1 MIRLLIL
8 LLLSLLS
15 PLAHAALEASVER
28 TRLVEGES
36 LELTLETPSAGRL
49 SELDLTPLE
58 AHFEVHGTR
67 QLSLV
72 SQINGRTSPV
82 TRWVISITPL
92 RTGYV
97 VIPPLQLG
105 DVSSQPI
112 SLHVLSAD
120 QAATDRGARLAPV
133 FIDSEVDTET
143 PYVQAQVLL
152 TLRIYHSVSLFDD
165 STLSGLE
172 IPNARV
178 ESLGAPRN
186 FERLLNGVRH
196 GVIEVRYAI
205 FPQHSGELDIP
216 SQLFSATALQ
226 PGSNGRNGARSGR
239 LVQVRSPSITLQV
252 RPIPDEYPA
261 GVPWLP
267 ARSLTLTQTWQPDPG
282 IDLFSGEPLT
292 RTLSLAAEGLNA
304 SQLPALQSLSGDAAQ
319 DQQLRQYSDQ
329 PHLQTELSDNGV
341 RGARHDSAALVALQ
355 EGTWTLPPVTV
366 HWWNTE
372 ADRLETASL
381 DSVVL
386 NISRDADFPSVG
398 TPAGF
403 AQPAPPVLLWPWQ
416 VACALLGLGLAG
428 CLYLLYR
435 TRQLLAEYQLTETEE
450 HFDDQQQGNP
460 LADLQAAC
468 RTNRPAEARKAL
480 EAWARQQHSEGLIG
494 LSHNHIE
501 LEEALD
507 DLNAC
512 LFGQARHT
520 WRGKPLWRAVR
531 MVIQSQRREAE
542 EDSAARVESLYP
554 EV

>member
-1 MIRLLIL
+1 
-8 LLLSLLS
+8 LS

-252 RPIPDEYPA
+252 RPIPDEYPT
-261 GVPWLP
+261 GVHWLP

-372 ADRLETASL
+372 A
-381 DSVVL
+381 
-386 NISRDADFPSVG
+386 
-398 TPAGF
+398 
-403 AQPAPPVLLWPWQ
+403 
-416 VACALLGLGLAG
+416 
-428 CLYLLYR
+428 
-435 TRQLLAEYQLTETEE
+435 
-450 HFDDQQQGNP
+450 
-460 LADLQAAC
+460 
-468 RTNRPAEARKAL
+468 
-480 EAWARQQHSEGLIG
+480 
-494 LSHNHIE
+494 
-501 LEEALD
+501 
-507 DLNAC
+507 
-512 LFGQARHT
+512 
-520 WRGKPLWRAVR
+520 
-531 MVIQSQRREAE
+531 
-542 EDSAARVESLYP
+542 
-554 EV
+554 

>member
-8 LLLSLLS
+8 LLLSLS
-15 PLAHAALEASVER
+15 GPLAHAALEASVDR

-49 SELDLTPLE
+49 SELDLSPLE

-72 SQINGRTSPV
+72 SQIDGRTSPV
-82 TRWVISITPL
+82 TRWVISMTPL
-92 RTGYV
+92 RTGFL
-97 VIPPLQLG
+97 VIPPLLLG
-105 DVSSQPI
+105 DTSSEPI

-133 FIDSEVDTET
+133 FIDSEVDIET

-165 STLSGLE
+165 STLSGLD
-172 IPNARV
+172 IPDARV

-186 FERLLNGVRH
+186 FERLINGVRH

-205 FPQHSGELDIP
+205 FPQHSGELEIP

-226 PGSNGRNGARSGR
+226 PGSNGRSSARSGR
-239 LVQVRSPSITLQV
+239 LVQVRSPSISLNV
-252 RPIPDEYPA
+252 RPIPDDYPA
-261 GVPWLP
+261 DAPWLP
-267 ARSLTLTQTWQPDPG
+267 ARSLNLTQVWQPDPG

-292 RTLSLAAEGLNA
+292 RTLSLTAEGLNA
-304 SQLPALQSLSGDAAQ
+304 SQLPALQSLTGDTAK
-319 DQQLRQYSDQ
+319 DQHLRQYADQ
-329 PHLQTELSDNGV
+329 PQLHTEQSDNGV
-341 RGARHDSAALVALQ
+341 RGVRHDSAALVALQ
-355 EGTWTLPPVTV
+355 EGSWTLPALTV
-366 HWWNTE
+366 YWWNTE
-372 ADRLETASL
+372 QDRLETARL

-386 NISRDADFPSVG
+386 NISRDADFSSVSSPISFAPA
-398 TPAGF
+398 TPA
-403 AQPAPPVLLWPWQ
+403 LLWPWQ
-416 VACALLGLGLAG
+416 LACALLTIGLLAS
-428 CLYLLYR
+428 LHLLYR
-435 TRQLLAEYQLTETEE
+435 TRRALAEYQLTETEE

-480 EAWARQQHSEGLIG
+480 EAWARQQHHEGLIG
-494 LSHNHIE
+494 LSHNHLE

-531 MVIQSQRREAE
+531 MVIQSQRKEAE
-542 EDSAARVESLYP
+542 EQPENKPEGLYP

>member
-1 MIRLLIL
+1 
-8 LLLSLLS
+8 LS

-165 STLSGLE
+165 SSLSGLE

-178 ESLGAPRN
+178 ESLGRPRN
-186 FERLLNGVRH
+186 FERVINGGRH

-205 FPQHSGELDIP
+205 YPQHSGELEIP

-226 PGSNGRNGARSGR
+226 PGTGRSSARSGR
-239 LVQVRSPSITLQV
+239 VVQVRSPSITLQV
-252 RPIPDEYPA
+252 RPIPTDYPA
-261 GVPWLP
+261 DAPWIP

-282 IDLFSGEPLT
+282 IDLFSG
-292 RTLSLAAEGLNA
+292 
-304 SQLPALQSLSGDAAQ
+304 
-319 DQQLRQYSDQ
+319 
-329 PHLQTELSDNGV
+329 
-341 RGARHDSAALVALQ
+341 
-355 EGTWTLPPVTV
+355 
-366 HWWNTE
+366 
-372 ADRLETASL
+372 
-381 DSVVL
+381 
-386 NISRDADFPSVG
+386 
-398 TPAGF
+398 
-403 AQPAPPVLLWPWQ
+403 
-416 VACALLGLGLAG
+416 
-428 CLYLLYR
+428 
-435 TRQLLAEYQLTETEE
+435 
-450 HFDDQQQGNP
+450 
-460 LADLQAAC
+460 
-468 RTNRPAEARKAL
+468 
-480 EAWARQQHSEGLIG
+480 
-494 LSHNHIE
+494 
-501 LEEALD
+501 
-507 DLNAC
+507 
-512 LFGQARHT
+512 
-520 WRGKPLWRAVR
+520 
-531 MVIQSQRREAE
+531 
-542 EDSAARVESLYP
+542 
-554 EV
+554 